1 MRTAAR
7 TAAMM
12 AVLTLGTKFLG
23 FLREVFLAGF
33 FGTSQITDAYVMS
46 GAIPGI
52 LFAGVFTSMS
62 VSYMPLFSDIMAKE
76 GRESGNRFTSQA
88 ITLSAGIASLC
99 AVLGIL
105 FAEPLVSIFAPGF
118 EAETA
123 ALTAFY
129 LRITFSYIV
138 FNAGAGLLESNLQ

>member
-1 MRTAAR
+1 MRTAAQ

-33 FGTSQITDAYVMS
+33 FGTSPVTDAYVMA

-62 VSYMPLFSDIMAKE
+62 VSYMPLFSDIMERE
-76 GRESGNRFTSQA
+76 GRA
-88 ITLSAGIASLC
+88 IWTIAC
-99 AVLGIL
+99 DKQVTMR
-105 FAEPLVSIFAPGF
+105 
-118 EAETA
+118 TA
-123 ALTAFY
+123 AYVHA
-129 LRITFSYIV
+129 LRRLAEAIEAHGTQNFFVS
-138 FNAGAGLLESNLQ
+138 